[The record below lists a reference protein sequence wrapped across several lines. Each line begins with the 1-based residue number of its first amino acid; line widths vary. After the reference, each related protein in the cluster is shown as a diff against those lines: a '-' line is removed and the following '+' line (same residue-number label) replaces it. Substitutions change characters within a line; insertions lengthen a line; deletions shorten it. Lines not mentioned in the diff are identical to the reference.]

1 MTANRTERDG
11 GDLQP
16 LDVVHRPDAQARLR
30 REREALGEE
39 LGVKG
44 GHEGDLSLGL
54 FWLGFGGGGM
64 RDYVCERCVCV
75 WVHATR
81 LLRHSK
87 ISHTHTHSPKGTMKN
102 TDTSTYACL
111 GGVDVGKQELVA
123 APARVH
129 DGGAVRGREDAGG
142 AVRAVVG
149 IFVVVDLSCIVCLIC
164 LIRYTYKPTH
174 IQSTPQF
181 FFLPE
186 WCQGHGLRAQRDAL
200 TGPKGR
206 EGRGTGGVGGGGGGG
221 GWHLFV
227 WALFV
232 CV

>member
-1 MTANRTERDG
+1 MYC
-11 GDLQP
+11 LF
-16 LDVVHRPDAQARLR
+16 
-30 REREALGEE
+30 
-39 LGVKG
+39 
-44 GHEGDLSLGL
+44 DLS
-54 FWLGFGGGGM
+54 
-64 RDYVCERCVCV
+64 DSVY
-75 WVHATR
+75 
-81 LLRHSK
+81 
-87 ISHTHTHSPKGTMKN
+87 
-102 TDTSTYACL
+102 
-111 GGVDVGKQELVA
+111 
-123 APARVH
+123 
-129 DGGAVRGREDAGG
+129 
-142 AVRAVVG
+142 
-149 IFVVVDLSCIVCLIC
+149 
-164 LIRYTYKPTH
+164 